1 MHQRE
6 ANQIK
11 NHLLCFDTLKQG
23 VQRVLTYQTLQEKIQ
38 REDVKDNLSEFNL
51 RELEIRKVNCAIGSN
66 TFWKIGLELGLVLKY
81 F

>member
-23 VQRVLTYQTLQEKIQ
+23 VQRALTYQTLQEKMQ

-51 RELEIRKVNCAIGSN
+51 RELEIRKFHCATGSN
-66 TFWKIGLELGLVLKY
+66 AVWKIGLELVLT
-81 F
+81 

>member
-23 VQRVLTYQTLQEKIQ
+23 VQCALTYQTLQEKMQ

-51 RELEIRKVNCAIGSN
+51 REAEIRKFHCATGSN
-66 TFWKIGLELGLVLKY
+66 TFWKIGLELGLVLK
-81 F
+81 